1 MGAAAA
7 AELLL
12 GAFCMKM
19 AAPTASKAA
28 SLGCNNKPT
37 FPELDFRSGA
47 RVEELNK
54 LIQEFTKHDQREYD
68 DQRALE
74 IHTAKDFIFSMLGKE
89 EKKKGG
95 GGSVRVMRSGVENL
109 FLPSCA
115 LFAFRFPSRS
125 RVPGL
130 EPSPFGH
137 FPPFC
142 AASPAA
148 FPALLTILCAGPF
161 QALPPGFH
169 CRFC

>member
-89 EKKKGG
+89 EKGG
-95 GGSVRVMRSGVENL
+95 GVCVCDGKRGREPIP
-109 FLPSCA
+109 PSCA
-115 LFAFRFPSRS
+115 LFPSWFPCRS
-125 RVPGL
+125 RVPVV
-130 EPSPFGH
+130 EPISVPPLPFFLRLKPSS
-137 FPPFC
+137 FP
-142 AASPAA
+142 
-148 FPALLTILCAGPF
+148 
-161 QALPPGFH
+161 
-169 CRFC
+169 

>member
-1 MGAAAA
+1 VGAAA

-28 SLGCNNKPT
+28 SLGCNNKPA

-89 EKKKGG
+89 EKGG
-95 GGSVRVMRSGVENL
+95 GVCVCV
-109 FLPSCA
+109 C
-115 LFAFRFPSRS
+115 
-125 RVPGL
+125 V
-130 EPSPFGH
+130 
-137 FPPFC
+137 C
-142 AASPAA
+142 V
-148 FPALLTILCAGPF
+148 
-161 QALPPGFH
+161 
-169 CRFC
+169 

>member
-1 MGAAAA
+1 MGAQARVSGPHTHPRCSPAPPEAGTPGAGTARLDASPPTARGHSQGTGEGRRPRGAGWGAGVGAAAA

-89 EKKKGG
+89 EKGG
-95 GGSVRVMRSGVENL
+95 GV
-109 FLPSCA
+109 
-115 LFAFRFPSRS
+115 
-125 RVPGL
+125 
-130 EPSPFGH
+130 
-137 FPPFC
+137 
-142 AASPAA
+142 
-148 FPALLTILCAGPF
+148 
-161 QALPPGFH
+161 
-169 CRFC
+169 

>member
-7 AELLL
+7 AEPAL

-28 SLGCNNKPT
+28 SLGCNNKPA

-54 LIQEFTKHDQREYD
+54 LIQEFTRHDQREYD

-89 EKKKGG
+89 SDEAGG
-95 GGSVRVMRSGVENL
+95 GGGGEVCDCACVR
-109 FLPSCA
+109 A
-115 LFAFRFPSRS
+115 
-125 RVPGL
+125 RV
-130 EPSPFGH
+130 
-137 FPPFC
+137 
-142 AASPAA
+142 
-148 FPALLTILCAGPF
+148 
-161 QALPPGFH
+161 
-169 CRFC
+169 